1 MRGPRIGGP
10 AALAIALGVAACGSP
25 TDTNNTGTA
34 QVRLMNAA
42 AGSPA
47 LDLVVGG
54 TVIVSGVQFEHTS
67 PLASLPSGA
76 QTLAVRRS
84 GQVGT
89 LASRSLPVIPNAK
102 YTVVV
107 SGSLLSLTMT
117 AAMTVDTGRAKPDR
131 ANFRLINISSVEG
144 PQDSSQRLTPP
155 SMPLDVYITPPDAD
169 LAQLTPNLALDALY
183 SSYSS
188 LIYFDPGTWSVRF
201 TYAGA
206 KQVVANSGAIPIAAG
221 EIRAVTLLRKSDGT
235 WQTSVVAERP

>member
-25 TDTNNTGTA
+25 TDTNNEGTA

-47 LDLVVGG
+47 LDLLVGG
-54 TVIVSGVQFEHTS
+54 TVILSGVQFEHAS
-67 PLASLPSGA
+67 PLTSLPGGT

-84 GQVGT
+84 GETGT

-107 SGSLLSLTMT
+107 GGSLLSLTMT
-117 AAMTVDTGRAKPDR
+117 ASMTVDTGLAKPDR
-131 ANFRLINISSVEG
+131 ANIRLINISNVEP
-144 PQDSSQRLTPP
+144 PQDSSQQMPP
-155 SMPLDVYITPPDAD
+155 SVPLDVYITPPAAD
-169 LAQLTPNLALDALY
+169 LAQLTPNLALDARY

-188 LIYFDPGTWSVRF
+188 LMYFDPGTWSVRF
-201 TYAGA
+201 TNAGT

-221 EIRAVTLLRKSDGT
+221 QIRAVTLLKKSDGT
-235 WQTSVVAERP
+235 WQTSVVAEQP